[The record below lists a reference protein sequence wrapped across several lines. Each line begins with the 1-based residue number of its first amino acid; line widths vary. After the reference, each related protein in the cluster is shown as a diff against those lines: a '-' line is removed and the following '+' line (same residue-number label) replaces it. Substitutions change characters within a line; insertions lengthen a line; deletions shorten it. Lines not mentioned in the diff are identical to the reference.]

1 MNEYVYSPMKAA
13 HIHRDIKVYKIDRGQ
28 NYTQKR
34 KRNKKLH
41 RTNYTKL
48 KTKLKAVLNY
58 QSTFKFTKNSIKT
71 DTATC
76 IDSIIV
82 KQFLN
87 RS

>member
-28 NYTQKR
+28 IIHR
-34 KRNKKLH
+34 KEKEKKLH

-58 QSTFKFTKNSIKT
+58 QSTF
-71 DTATC
+71 
-76 IDSIIV
+76 
-82 KQFLN
+82 
-87 RS
+87 